1 MYGNAAGDYRAL
13 GKLARVCLA
22 ELANFARTV
31 GWERSFPLSN
41 QPSSSQDTSTF
52 PVGLLI
58 AGYGTA
64 CLGAL
69 LLSMLGVG
77 ILATGLT
84 FWLGGAVAVIF
95 WGGVWA
101 YFRKTILARS
111 KRPAEFPAVPRVAVS
126 ER

>member
-1 MYGNAAGDYRAL
+1 MCDNTAGDYRAL

-22 ELANFARTV
+22 ELTNFARTV

-41 QPSSSQDTSTF
+41 QPSNSQDTSTF
-52 PVGLLI
+52 PAGLLI

-77 ILATGLT
+77 ILAAGLT

-101 YFRKTILARS
+101 YSRKTALPRS
-111 KRPAEFPAVPRVAVS
+111 KRPAELPAVPRAAVS

>member
-1 MYGNAAGDYRAL
+1 M
-13 GKLARVCLA
+13 
-22 ELANFARTV
+22 
-31 GWERSFPLSN
+31 
-41 QPSSSQDTSTF
+41 F

-69 LLSMLGVG
+69 LLSMLGVE

-101 YFRKTILARS
+101 YSRKTMSLDPIVLLSSRL
-111 KRPAEFPAVPRVAVS
+111 RRGL
-126 ER
+126 RTH

>member
-1 MYGNAAGDYRAL
+1 MYDHAAGDDRAL

-22 ELANFARTV
+22 EPASFARTA
-31 GWERSFPLSN
+31 GWEGGFPLLN
-41 QPSSSQDTSTF
+41 QPGSSQDTSRF
-52 PVGLLI
+52 PAGLLI

-77 ILATGLT
+77 ILAAGLT
-84 FWLGGAVAVIF
+84 FWLGGAVAVMF
-95 WGGVWA
+95 WGGVWS
-101 YFRKTILARS
+101 YFRRAVRARS
-111 KRPAEFPAVPRVAVS
+111 KRPAELPAVPRAAVS

>member
-1 MYGNAAGDYRAL
+1 MYDNAAGGYRAF
-13 GKLARVCLA
+13 GRLARVCLA
-22 ELANFARTV
+22 EAADFARTV

-41 QPSSSQDTSTF
+41 QPSNSQDTSRF

-77 ILATGLT
+77 ILAAGLT
-84 FWLGGAVAVIF
+84 FWLGGAVAVMF

-101 YFRKTILARS
+101 YSRRAILARF
-111 KRPAEFPAVPRVAVS
+111 KRPAELPDVPRAAVS